1 MNPLPWIIVL
11 AVVGVLLVAAAWWAG
26 RSSSSRRNRAPL
38 PTEWALT
45 PRPVL
50 SSDERRIF
58 RQLVEALP
66 EHVIF
71 AKLPLV
77 RFCYPSDPTR
87 VRYWFDLLGG
97 THVAFGICT
106 PSGRVVA
113 AIDVETDR
121 SSSKRSLQIK
131 QAVLAACR
139 VRYLRITPS
148 AMPSAAELQVLV
160 PPPASRVS
168 DARSSLAQAVA
179 SRRAARGGSWQDSA
193 QDSDS
198 FFAPDTRQDGF
209 GASEFGS
216 LAPRGPSSRF
226 DRAGS
231 DDDIVGVVVDSPS
244 RPAR

>member
-1 MNPLPWIIVL
+1 MNPLPWIVTL
-11 AVVGVLLVAAAWWAG
+11 AVVGLLLVAAAWWAG
-26 RSSSSRRNRAPL
+26 RSASSRRSRAPL

-58 RQLVEALP
+58 RHLVEALP

-77 RFCYPSDPTR
+77 RFCYPADPTR

-113 AIDVETDR
+113 AIDVETER

-131 QAVLAACR
+131 QAVLSACR
-139 VRYLRITPS
+139 VRYLRMSPD

-160 PPPASRVS
+160 PPPAARVS
-168 DARSSLAQAVA
+168 DARAALANTVA
-179 SRRAARGGSWQDSA
+179 SRRAARAGGWQDSTQEA
-193 QDSDS
+193 DS
-198 FFAPDTRQDGF
+198 FFAPDTRQNGF
-209 GASEFGS
+209 GSSEFGTLS
-216 LAPRGPSSRF
+216 PHGPTSSFERG
-226 DRAGS
+226 GS
-231 DDDIVGVVVDSPS
+231 DDEIVGVVVDPPS